1 MAKKYNFFL
10 SHSSLDKN
18 FCDLLNKRL
27 IQAGFHVWY
36 DESSL
41 IANTSLTSD
50 LPKHIS
56 ECESLIVVLSKN
68 SYKSRWVEEEY
79 NYAKNLMYQD
89 ELCIIPLVIDDCEL
103 PGFYNNYKWI
113 DCREGLTSMSFFH
126 ILSSYYRAS
135 ENLRGMVDIYVSYS
149 WRKEERELVDVVF
162 NRLRRK
168 QYRIVGDATDQT
180 SYDNDDRIRRIMKT
194 CWGFIGIVPFREGSN
209 TSRYILDEI
218 QKAEECG
225 LPGLLFADSRVE
237 DLEEITNY
245 PIVKIDL
252 STPINDNTIKDGITL
267 LSPAKPNTPHVF
279 YATELDEDREYT
291 NNLIRNIAGFIV
303 ALPCI
308 LGEEVNRGNLQQQI
322 VDRIRSAY
330 VMIADISNRNG
341 RYNTCIEA
349 GIARG
354 ADRDLYLVAQGERH
368 TPPFMFRDMNVRY
381 YDNEVELMA
390 IVHKILRPY
399 RRKIIGL

>member
-1 MAKKYNFFL
+1 MAKKYNIFL
-10 SHSSLDKN
+10 SHSSQDKD
-18 FCDLLNKRL
+18 FCDLLHKRL

-41 IANTSLTSD
+41 VANTSLTSD

-56 ECESLIVVLSKN
+56 ECESLLVVLSKN
-68 SYKSRWVEEEY
+68 SCKSRWVEDEY

-89 ELCIIPLVIDDCEL
+89 NLNIIPLVIDDCEL

-113 DCREGLTSMSFFH
+113 DCREGLTAMSFFH
-126 ILSSYYRAS
+126 ILSSYYGTS
-135 ENLRGMVDIYVSYS
+135 ENLQRMVDIYVSYS
-149 WRKEERELVDVVF
+149 WHKEERELVDAVF

-168 QYRIVGDATDQT
+168 QFRIVGDATDQD
-180 SYDNDDRIRRIMKT
+180 SYDNDDRIRRIMRT
-194 CWGFIGIVPFREGSN
+194 CSGFIGIVPFRECSN

-218 QKAEECG
+218 QKAEDCG

-237 DLEEITNY
+237 GLEEKTNY

-252 STPINDNTIKDGITL
+252 STPINDNTIMDGITL
-267 LSPAKPNTPHVF
+267 FSPAKPITPHVF
-279 YATELDEDREYT
+279 YATELDEDREYS
-291 NNLIRNIAGFIV
+291 NNLIRNIAGFVV

-308 LGEEVNRGNLQQQI
+308 LGEDVNRGNLQQQI

-354 ADRDLYLVAQGERH
+354 ADRELYLVAQGERH
-368 TPPFMFRDMNVRY
+368 TPLFMFRDMNVRY
-381 YDNEVELMA
+381 YNNVVELMA

-399 RRKIIGL
+399 RRKIIG